1 MRSAD
6 KAQSNDRCRLVH
18 SPGSNPRGHRCNSDF
33 NADGKVPVFGESTI
47 GIISAGDLA
56 FSSPGVRMLLK
67 EKPVTTPLRKLRH
80 IVIVVAI
87 CVSVALPSGA
97 DNPGAGI
104 VDSQTFLERNFTP
117 AGPAASASAAS
128 VEKLLAQMT
137 LKEKVGQMTQLEIGM
152 VTDGTGPELRINP
165 DKLRKAVGEYGVGS
179 ILNVN
184 DQALSVEKWHEIIRA
199 IQEEAKKSRL
209 KIPVLYGID
218 TIHGANYIAG
228 STLFPQPL
236 AMAATWNPE
245 LMLRGSQ
252 ISAAETRKAGIPWS
266 FSPVLD
272 AGRQPLWSRLWE
284 TLGEDTYLATVMG
297 VATVRGYEGS
307 DLSSP
312 GSVSASLKH
321 YVGYSYPSN
330 GGDRSPALIP
340 ENTLREY
347 FLPTFAAAVKAG
359 AHTVMV
365 NSSEV
370 NGIPGHANGYLL
382 KDVLRG
388 ELGLQGFVV
397 SDWLDI
403 KKLVGVHH
411 IAANEKEATRIAVLA
426 GIDMSMVPSDYSF
439 SNLLLELVQEG
450 KVPTS
455 RIDEAVRRILTV
467 KYQLGL
473 FDDPLR
479 GIDSKTV
486 IGSPESRQVSL
497 EAARESITLLKN
509 ENQTLPLAKT
519 AHVLVTGPDADSL
532 IPLNNGWTYTWQGDR
547 ASTYPK
553 DRATILKA
561 IQEKI
566 GAANASYVPGTTYD
580 KEVDIAKAVEAASKA
595 DAVVICLGEW
605 AYAETPGNI
614 PDLTLPDAQ
623 LNLVLRVLETK
634 KPVILLLTEGRPRII
649 SRIADAAN
657 AIVMAYN
664 PGNEGGQ
671 AIADILFGDVNP
683 SGKLPITYPRS
694 PNRLFTY
701 DHKAFEGE
709 DGGAMPPPQFEFGS
723 GLSYTSFSYSDLRVS
738 PATASGSGTVH
749 VEVTVKNGGG
759 RAGKE
764 VVQLYLNERFAS
776 VTPPLKRL
784 KRFAKVLLQPGE
796 SRQVFFELT
805 SDDLSFIGA
814 DNKRVVEPG
823 VFDVRIGGL
832 QQTFE
837 WK

>member
-1 MRSAD
+1 
-6 KAQSNDRCRLVH
+6 
-18 SPGSNPRGHRCNSDF
+18 
-33 NADGKVPVFGESTI
+33 
-47 GIISAGDLA
+47 
-56 FSSPGVRMLLK
+56 MLIK
-67 EKPVTTPLRKLRH
+67 ETPLYTRKTKYWH
-80 IVIVVAI
+80 IVILLAVCTVLT
-87 CVSVALPSGA
+87 VPSGA
-97 DNPGAGI
+97 DDAALGI
-104 VDSQTFLERNFTP
+104 VDSQTFLRRNMTP
-117 AGPAASASAAS
+117 AGPPASICGAA

-137 LKEKVGQMTQLEIGM
+137 LREKIGQMTQLEIGM
-152 VTDGTGPELRINP
+152 VTDGQGQSIRINP
-165 DKLRKAVGEYGVGS
+165 EKLRKAVGEYGVGS

-184 DQALSVEKWHEIIRA
+184 DEALPASKWQEIIRE
-199 IQEEAKKSRL
+199 IQAEVNKSRL
-209 KIPVLYGID
+209 KIPVLYGLD
-218 TIHGANYIAG
+218 SIHGANYVAG

-252 ISAAETRKAGIPWS
+252 ISAAETRKAGVPWS

-284 TLGEDTYLATVMG
+284 TFGEDTYLATVMG

-312 GSVSASLKH
+312 TSVSASLKH
-321 YVGYSYPSN
+321 YVGYSYPST

-347 FLPTFAAAVKAG
+347 FLPAFAASVKAG
-359 AHTVMV
+359 AHSVMV

-370 NGIPGHANGYLL
+370 NGTPGHANSYLL
-382 KDVLRG
+382 KNVLRD

-397 SDWLDI
+397 SDWMDI
-403 KKLVGVHH
+403 KGLVSTHH

-439 SNLLLELVQEG
+439 SDLLIELVQEG
-450 KVPTS
+450 KMPANRV
-455 RIDEAVRRILTV
+455 DEAVRRILTV

-486 IGSPESRQVSL
+486 IGSPESLQVSL

-509 ENQTLPLAKT
+509 ESQVLPLAKT
-519 AHVLVTGPDADSL
+519 VHVLVTGPDADSL
-532 IPLNNGWTYTWQGDR
+532 IPLNNGWSYTWQGDR
-547 ASTYPK
+547 ASRYPK
-553 DRATILKA
+553 DHPTILKA

-566 GAANASYVPGTTYD
+566 GPANVTYVPGATYN
-580 KEVDIAKAVEAASKA
+580 KEVDIAKAADAASKA

-623 LNLVLRVLETK
+623 LFLALKIMETK
-634 KPVILLLTEGRPRII
+634 KPVILVLTEGRPRIM
-649 SRIADAAN
+649 SRIADSAR

-664 PGNEGGQ
+664 PSNEGGQ

-694 PNRLFTY
+694 TNRLFTY
-701 DHKAFEGE
+701 DHKMFSGE
-709 DGGAMPPPQFEFGS
+709 DWGEGKAQAAPQFEFGS
-723 GLSYTSFSYSDLRVS
+723 GLSYTTFSYSDFHAAPS
-738 PATASGSGTVH
+738 TASGSQTIH
-749 VEVTVKNGGG
+749 VDVTVKNTGS

-764 VVQLYLNERFAS
+764 VVQLYLNERSAS

-796 SRQVFFELT
+796 NRQVSFDLT

-832 QQTFE
+832 HQTFE

>member
-1 MRSAD
+1 
-6 KAQSNDRCRLVH
+6 
-18 SPGSNPRGHRCNSDF
+18 
-33 NADGKVPVFGESTI
+33 
-47 GIISAGDLA
+47 
-56 FSSPGVRMLLK
+56 MLLK
-67 EKPVTTPLRKLRH
+67 EKPVTPPLLKLRH
-80 IVIVVAI
+80 IVIVLAI
-87 CVSVALPSGA
+87 CVSAALPSVA

-104 VDSQTFLERNFTP
+104 VDSQTFLQRNWTP
-117 AGPAASASAAS
+117 ASPAAGASAAS

-152 VTDGTGPELRINP
+152 VTDGTGPNLRINP
-165 DKLRKAVGEYGVGS
+165 DKLHKAVGEYGVGS

-184 DQALSVEKWHEIIRA
+184 DQALSVEEWHEIIRA

-252 ISAAETRKAGIPWS
+252 IAAAETRKAGIPWT

-284 TLGEDTYLATVMG
+284 TFGEDTYLAIVMG

-312 GSVSASLKH
+312 VNVSASLKH
-321 YVGYSYPSN
+321 YVGYSLPTT
-330 GGDRSPALIP
+330 GGDRTPALIP

-365 NSSEV
+365 NSGEV
-370 NGIPGHANGYLL
+370 NGIPGHANGHLL

-388 ELGLQGFVV
+388 EMGLQGFVV
-397 SDWLDI
+397 SDWMDI
-403 KKLVGVHH
+403 KKLAGVHH
-411 IAANEKEATRIAVLA
+411 IAANEKEATRIAVVA

-439 SNLLLELVQEG
+439 SNLLLELAQEG
-450 KVPTS
+450 KVPVS
-455 RIDEAVRRILTV
+455 RVDEAVRRILTV
-467 KYQLGL
+467 KFQMGL

-479 GIDSKTV
+479 GMESKTV
-486 IGSPESRQVSL
+486 VGSPESRQVSL

-509 ENQTLPLAKT
+509 ENHALPLSKA
-519 AHVLVTGPDADSL
+519 AHILVTGPGADSL

-547 ASTYPK
+547 ASAYPK

-566 GAANASYVPGTTYD
+566 GAGNVTFVPGTT
-580 KEVDIAKAVEAASKA
+580 VDREADVAKAVEAASKA
-595 DAVVICLGEW
+595 DAVVICIGEW

-614 PDLTLPDAQ
+614 TDLTLPDAQ
-623 LNLVLRVLETK
+623 LLLVHKIEETK
-634 KPVILLLTEGRPRII
+634 KPVILVLTEGRPRII
-649 SRIADAAN
+649 NRIADPAK

-671 AIADILFGDVNP
+671 AIADVLFGDVNP
-683 SGKLPITYPRS
+683 SGKLPITYPRW

-701 DHKAFEGE
+701 DHKVFEGE
-709 DGGAMPPPQFEFGS
+709 DWGEGKAHAAAQFEFGT
-723 GLSYTSFSYSDLRVS
+723 GLSYTSFAYSDLRVTQ
-738 PATASGSGTVH
+738 AGAGAGRTVQ
-749 VEVTVKNGGG
+749 VEVTVKNTGD

-764 VVQLYLNERFAS
+764 VVQVYLSQRFAS
-776 VTPPLKRL
+776 VTPPMKRL
-784 KRFAKVLLQPGE
+784 KRFAKVTLQPGE
-796 SRQVFFELT
+796 DRKLSFVLT
-805 SDDLSFIGA
+805 ADDLSFIGLE
-814 DNKRVVEPG
+814 NTRVVEPG
-823 VFDVRIGGL
+823 TFDVLVGGL
-832 QQTFE
+832 HQSFD

>member
-1 MRSAD
+1 MPTASKRISI
-6 KAQSNDRCRLVH
+6 STRPTRLPSSRCRGIRCCRIRIQREKTIRQMRNIWATSWSTTRGRVRNACRRACATSILRRTEAAHSVPKHRYRSRSRALSAIASRSSTHSSHLEMSVGTHFAECQFSGVH
-18 SPGSNPRGHRCNSDF
+18 IRKSRKLEIWRYPASGG
-33 NADGKVPVFGESTI
+33 
-47 GIISAGDLA
+47 
-56 FSSPGVRMLLK
+56 RMLGK
-67 EKPVTTPLRKLRH
+67 EIHVSTPQRKHWH
-80 IVIVVAI
+80 IVIVLAVCTVAA
-87 CVSVALPSGA
+87 VPSGA
-97 DNPGAGI
+97 DDAASGL
-104 VDSQTFLERNFTP
+104 VDSQTFLRRNLTP
-117 AGPAASASAAS
+117 AGPPASASAAA
-128 VEKLLAQMT
+128 VEKLLGQMT
-137 LKEKVGQMTQLEIGM
+137 LKEKIGQMTQLEIGM
-152 VTDGTGPELRINP
+152 VSDGKDQSLRINAE
-165 DKLRKAVGEYGVGS
+165 KLHKAVGEYGVGS

-184 DQALSVEKWHEIIRA
+184 DEAFSAEKWHEIIRA

-209 KIPVLYGID
+209 QIPVLYGID
-218 TIHGANYIAG
+218 SIHGPNYIIG

-252 ISAAETRKAGIPWS
+252 ISAAETRKAGIPWA

-272 AGRQPLWSRLWE
+272 AGRQPLWPRLWE
-284 TLGEDTYLATVMG
+284 TFGEDTYLATVMG
-297 VATVRGYEGS
+297 VAAVRGYEGT

-321 YVGYSYPSN
+321 YVGYSYPTT
-330 GGDRSPALIP
+330 GGDRSAALIP

-347 FLPTFAAAVKAG
+347 FLPTFSAAFKAG

-365 NSSEV
+365 NSGEG
-370 NGIPGHANGYLL
+370 NGTPGHANGFLL
-382 KDVLRG
+382 KDGLRG
-388 ELGLQGFVV
+388 ELGFQGFVGSCWV
-397 SDWLDI
+397 DI
-403 KKLVGVHH
+403 QELAGAHH

-426 GIDMSMVPSDYSF
+426 GIDMSMVPSDYSY
-439 SNLLLELVQEG
+439 SELLLGLVQEG

-473 FDDPLR
+473 FDDPTR

-486 IGSPESRQVSL
+486 IGSPESRQASL

-509 ENQTLPLAKT
+509 ENHTLPLAKT
-519 AHVLVTGPDADSL
+519 SHRLVTGPDADSL
-532 IPLNNGWTYTWQGDR
+532 IPPNHGWTYTWQGDR

-566 GAANASYVPGTTYD
+566 GAANVTYVPGTTYN
-580 KEVDIAKAVEAASKA
+580 KEVDIAQAADAASKA

-614 PDLTLPDAQ
+614 ADLTLPDAQ
-623 LNLVLRVLETK
+623 LHLALKIMETK
-634 KPVILLLTEGRPRII
+634 KPVILVLTEGRPSII

-709 DGGAMPPPQFEFGS
+709 DGGARPPPQFQFGPW
-723 GLSYTSFSYSDLRVS
+723 LSY
-738 PATASGSGTVH
+738 
-749 VEVTVKNGGG
+749 
-759 RAGKE
+759 
-764 VVQLYLNERFAS
+764 
-776 VTPPLKRL
+776 
-784 KRFAKVLLQPGE
+784 PG
-796 SRQVFFELT
+796 
-805 SDDLSFIGA
+805 
-814 DNKRVVEPG
+814 
-823 VFDVRIGGL
+823 
-832 QQTFE
+832 
-837 WK
+837 

>member
-1 MRSAD
+1 
-6 KAQSNDRCRLVH
+6 
-18 SPGSNPRGHRCNSDF
+18 
-33 NADGKVPVFGESTI
+33 
-47 GIISAGDLA
+47 
-56 FSSPGVRMLLK
+56 
-67 EKPVTTPLRKLRH
+67 
-80 IVIVVAI
+80 
-87 CVSVALPSGA
+87 
-97 DNPGAGI
+97 
-104 VDSQTFLERNFTP
+104 
-117 AGPAASASAAS
+117 
-128 VEKLLAQMT
+128 
-137 LKEKVGQMTQLEIGM
+137 MTQLELGM
-152 VTDGTGPELRINP
+152 VTDGRGQSIRINP
-165 DKLRKAVGEYGVGS
+165 EKLHTAVGEYGVGS

-184 DQALSVEKWHEIIRA
+184 DEALSAGKWHEIIRA
-199 IQEEAKKSRL
+199 IQEEAKKTRL
-209 KIPVLYGID
+209 HIPVLYGID
-218 TIHGANYIAG
+218 TIHGPNYIVEG
-228 STLFPQPL
+228 TLFPQPL

-252 ISAAETRKAGIPWS
+252 IAAAETRKAGIPWS

-284 TLGEDTYLATVMG
+284 TFGEDTYLATVMG

-307 DLSSP
+307 DLSNP
-312 GSVSASLKH
+312 ASVSASLKH
-321 YVGYSYPSN
+321 YMGYSYPTT

-397 SDWLDI
+397 SDWMDI

-411 IAANEKEATRIAVLA
+411 IAANEKEATRIAILA
-426 GIDMSMVPSDYSF
+426 AIVMSIVSSDYRF
-439 SNLLLELVQEG
+439 INLLLELAKEG
-450 KVPTS
+450 KVPAS

-467 KYQLGL
+467 KYQVGL

-486 IGSPESRQVSL
+486 IGSPESRHSSL

-509 ENQTLPLAKT
+509 ENHTLPLAKT
-519 AHVLVTGPDADSL
+519 ARVLVTGPDADSL
-532 IPLNNGWTYTWQGDR
+532 IPLNNGWSYTWQGNR
-547 ASTYPK
+547 ASVYSK
-553 DRATILKA
+553 DHATILKA

-566 GAANASYVPGTTYD
+566 GAASVSYVPGTTYN
-580 KEVDIAKAVEAASKA
+580 KEVDIAKAADAAAKA
-595 DAVVICLGEW
+595 DAVVLCLGEW

-634 KPVILLLTEGRPRII
+634 KPVILVLTEGRPRII
-649 SRIADAAN
+649 SPIADAAN

-664 PGNEGGQ
+664 PSNEGGQ
-671 AIADILFGDVNP
+671 AIADVLFGDVNP

-701 DHKAFEGE
+701 DHKMFSGE
-709 DGGAMPPPQFEFGS
+709 DWGEGKAMAAPQFEFGS
-723 GLSYTSFSYSDLRVS
+723 GLSYTSFSYSDLHVAPS
-738 PATASGSGTVH
+738 MASGSQTIRVD
-749 VEVTVKNGGG
+749 VTVRNTGS

-764 VVQLYLNERFAS
+764 VVQLYLNERVAS

-796 SRQVFFELT
+796 SHQLSFELT

-814 DNKRVVEPG
+814 DNKRIVEPG
-823 VFDVRIGGL
+823 TFDVRIGSL

>member
-1 MRSAD
+1 
-6 KAQSNDRCRLVH
+6 
-18 SPGSNPRGHRCNSDF
+18 
-33 NADGKVPVFGESTI
+33 
-47 GIISAGDLA
+47 
-56 FSSPGVRMLLK
+56 MLLK
-67 EKPVTTPLRKLRH
+67 EKPVTSPLRKLRH
-80 IVIVVAI
+80 IVILLAV
-87 CVSVALPSGA
+87 CVFVALPSGA
-97 DNPGAGI
+97 DNPAAGM
-104 VDSQTFLERNFTP
+104 VDSQTFLLRNLTP
-117 AGPAASASAAS
+117 AGPAPGAPAAA

-152 VTDGTGPELRINP
+152 VTDGTGPDLRINP

-199 IQEEAKKSRL
+199 IQEEAKKARL
-209 KIPVLYGID
+209 KIPVVYGID

-252 ISAAETRKAGIPWS
+252 IAAAETRKAGIPWT

-284 TLGEDTYLATVMG
+284 TFGEDTYLATVMG
-297 VATVRGYEGS
+297 VAAVRGYEGS
-307 DLSSP
+307 DLSSAV
-312 GSVSASLKH
+312 SVSASLKH
-321 YVGYSYPSN
+321 YVGYSYPTT
-330 GGDRSPALIP
+330 GGDRTPALIP

-347 FLPTFAAAVKAG
+347 FLPNFAAAVKAG

-365 NSSEV
+365 NSGEV

-397 SDWLDI
+397 SDWMDI

-411 IAANEKEATRIAVLA
+411 IAPNEKEATRIAVLA

-439 SNLLLELVQEG
+439 SDLLLELAQEG
-450 KVPTS
+450 KVPVS

-467 KYQLGL
+467 KYQMGL

-479 GIDSKTV
+479 GMESKTV
-486 IGSPESRQVSL
+486 VGSPESRQVSL

-509 ENQTLPLAKT
+509 ENHALPLSKT
-519 AHVLVTGPDADSL
+519 AHILVTGPDADSL

-547 ASTYPK
+547 ASAYPK
-553 DRATILKA
+553 DHATILKA

-566 GAANASYVPGTTYD
+566 GAGNVTYVPGTT
-580 KEVDIAKAVEAASKA
+580 VDHEADVAKAAEAASKA
-595 DAVVICLGEW
+595 DAVVICIGEW

-614 PDLTLPDAQ
+614 TDLTLPDAQ
-623 LNLVLRVLETK
+623 LLLVQRIEETK
-634 KPVILLLTEGRPRII
+634 KPVILVLTEGRPRVIN
-649 SRIADAAN
+649 RIAGPAR

-671 AIADILFGDVNP
+671 AIADVLFGDVNP
-683 SGKLPITYPRS
+683 SGKLPITYPRW

-701 DHKAFEGE
+701 DHKVFEGE
-709 DGGAMPPPQFEFGS
+709 DWGEGKAQAPPQFEFGT
-723 GLSYTSFSYSDLRVS
+723 GLSYTSFAYSDLQVAPS
-738 PATASGSGTVH
+738 GASGAQAVQ
-749 VEVTVKNGGG
+749 VEVTVKNTGD
-759 RAGKE
+759 RPGKE
-764 VVQLYLNERFAS
+764 VVQLYLSKRFAS

-784 KRFAKVLLQPGE
+784 KRFAKVPLQPGE
-796 SRQVFFELT
+796 SRKLSFALT
-805 SDDLSFIGA
+805 ADDLSFIGLE
-814 DNKRVVEPG
+814 NKRVVEPG
-823 VFDVRIGGL
+823 TFDVLVGGL
-832 QQTFE
+832 HQSFE

>member
-1 MRSAD
+1 MAPPLTRAFCD
-6 KAQSNDRCRLVH
+6 CFAEQQLVGPFANV
-18 SPGSNPRGHRCNSDF
+18 PG
-33 NADGKVPVFGESTI
+33 NAGCKVPALGGPQLEFKETKIWIYPATRG
-47 GIISAGDLA
+47 
-56 FSSPGVRMLLK
+56 RMLGK
-67 EKPVTTPLRKLRH
+67 EIPVSTPKRKLWH
-80 IVIVVAI
+80 IVIVLAVCMVVA
-87 CVSVALPSGA
+87 VPSGA
-97 DNPGAGI
+97 DDAAPGI
-104 VDSQTFLERNFTP
+104 VDSQAFLRRNLTP
-117 AGPAASASAAS
+117 AGPPASASAAA
-128 VEKLLAQMT
+128 VEKLLARMT
-137 LKEKVGQMTQLEIGM
+137 LKEKIGQMTQLEIGM
-152 VTDGTGPELRINP
+152 VTDGQGQSIRVNS
-165 DKLRKAVGEYGVGS
+165 DKLHKAVVEYGVGS

-184 DQALSVEKWHEIIRA
+184 DEALSAEKWHEVIRA

-209 KIPVLYGID
+209 QIPVLYGID
-218 TIHGANYIAG
+218 TIHGPNYVVG
-228 STLFPQPL
+228 GTLFPQPL

-252 ISAAETRKAGIPWS
+252 IAAAETRKAGIPWS

-272 AGRQPLWSRLWE
+272 AGRQPPWSRLWE
-284 TLGEDTYLATVMG
+284 TFGEDTYLATVMG

-321 YVGYSYPSN
+321 YVGYSYPTM

-347 FLPTFAAAVKAG
+347 FLPAFAAAVKAG

-370 NGIPGHANGYLL
+370 NGIPGHANSYLL

-388 ELGLQGFVV
+388 ELGLQGIVV
-397 SDWLDI
+397 SDWMDI

-439 SNLLLELVQEG
+439 SNFLLELVQEG

-455 RIDEAVRRILTV
+455 RIDEAVRRILAV

-509 ENQTLPLAKT
+509 ENHTLPLAKT
-519 AHVLVTGPDADSL
+519 AHVLVAGPDADSL
-532 IPLNNGWTYTWQGDR
+532 IPLNNGWSYTWQGDR
-547 ASTYPK
+547 ASAYPK
-553 DRATILKA
+553 DQATILKA

-566 GAANASYVPGTTYD
+566 GATNLSYVPGSTFN
-580 KEVDIAKAVEAASKA
+580 KEVDIARAADAASKA
-595 DAVVICLGEW
+595 DAVVICIGEW

-614 PDLTLPDAQ
+614 PDLTLPDPQ
-623 LNLVLRVLETK
+623 LYLALKILETK

-701 DHKAFEGE
+701 DHKVFEGE
-709 DGGAMPPPQFEFGS
+709 DGGEGKAMPPPQFEFGS
-723 GLSYTSFSYSDLRVS
+723 GLSYTSFSYSDLRVA
-738 PATASGSGTVH
+738 PAM
-749 VEVTVKNGGG
+749 
-759 RAGKE
+759 
-764 VVQLYLNERFAS
+764 
-776 VTPPLKRL
+776 
-784 KRFAKVLLQPGE
+784 
-796 SRQVFFELT
+796 
-805 SDDLSFIGA
+805 
-814 DNKRVVEPG
+814 
-823 VFDVRIGGL
+823 
-832 QQTFE
+832 
-837 WK
+837 

>member
-1 MRSAD
+1 M
-6 KAQSNDRCRLVH
+6 L
-18 SPGSNPRGHRCNSDF
+18 
-33 NADGKVPVFGESTI
+33 GKEIPVST
-47 GIISAGDLA
+47 
-56 FSSPGVRMLLK
+56 PK
-67 EKPVTTPLRKLRH
+67 RKVWH
-80 IVIVVAI
+80 IVIVLAVCTLAAI
-87 CVSVALPSGA
+87 PSGA
-97 DNPGAGI
+97 DDAASSI
-104 VDSQTFLERNFTP
+104 VDSQTFLKKNMTP
-117 AGPAASASAAS
+117 AGPPASASAAA
-128 VEKLLAQMT
+128 VEKLLARMT
-137 LKEKVGQMTQLEIGM
+137 LKEKIGQMTQLDIGM
-152 VTDGTGPELRINP
+152 VTDGMDQSIRINSE
-165 DKLRKAVGEYGVGS
+165 KLHKAVAEYGVGS
-179 ILNVN
+179 ILNVH
-184 DQALSVEKWHEIIRA
+184 DEALSEEKWHEIIRA

-209 KIPVLYGID
+209 QIPVLYGID
-218 TIHGANYIAG
+218 TIHGPNYIVG

-252 ISAAETRKAGIPWS
+252 ISAAETRKAGIPWC

-272 AGRQPLWSRLWE
+272 AGRQPLWSRFWE
-284 TLGEDTYLATVMG
+284 TFGEDTYLATVMG

-321 YVGYSYPSN
+321 YVGYSYPTT

-388 ELGLQGFVV
+388 ELGLRGFVV
-397 SDWLDI
+397 SDWVDI

-411 IAANEKEATRIAVLA
+411 IAANEKEATRFAVLA

-439 SNLLLELVQEG
+439 SNLLLELAQEG

-455 RIDEAVRRILTV
+455 RIDEAARRILTV

-479 GIDSKTV
+479 GMDSKTI
-486 IGSPESRQVSL
+486 IGSAESRQVSL

-509 ENQTLPLAKT
+509 ENHTLPLAKT

-532 IPLNNGWTYTWQGDR
+532 IPLNNGWSYTWQGDR
-547 ASTYPK
+547 ASAYPK

-566 GAANASYVPGTTYD
+566 GAANVTHVPGTTYN
-580 KEVDIAKAVEAASKA
+580 KEVDIAKAAEAATKA
-595 DAVVICLGEW
+595 DVVVICIGEW

-623 LNLVLRVLETK
+623 LDLARKIMETK
-634 KPVILLLTEGRPRII
+634 KPVILVLIEGRPRII
-649 SRIADAAN
+649 SRIADSAQ

-664 PGNEGGQ
+664 PSNEGGQ
-671 AIADILFGDVNP
+671 AIADVLFGDVNP
-683 SGKLPITYPRS
+683 SGRLPITYPRS
-694 PNRLFTY
+694 ANRLFTY
-701 DHKAFEGE
+701 DHKTFEGE
-709 DGGAMPPPQFEFGS
+709 DWGEGKAMAAPQFEFGS
-723 GLSYTSFSYSDLRVS
+723 GLGYTSFTYSDLHVAPAAASASQTVRVD
-738 PATASGSGTVH
+738 
-749 VEVTVKNGGG
+749 VTVKNSGG

-796 SRQVFFELT
+796 GRRVSFELT

-832 QQTFE
+832 QQSFE

>member
-1 MRSAD
+1 
-6 KAQSNDRCRLVH
+6 
-18 SPGSNPRGHRCNSDF
+18 
-33 NADGKVPVFGESTI
+33 
-47 GIISAGDLA
+47 
-56 FSSPGVRMLLK
+56 MLLK
-67 EKPVTTPLRKLRH
+67 EKPVTSPLRKLRH
-80 IVIVVAI
+80 IVILLAV
-87 CVSVALPSGA
+87 CVFVALPSGA
-97 DNPGAGI
+97 DNPAAGM
-104 VDSQTFLERNFTP
+104 VDSQTFLLRNLTP
-117 AGPAASASAAS
+117 AGPAPGAPAAA

-152 VTDGTGPELRINP
+152 VTDGTGPDLRINP

-199 IQEEAKKSRL
+199 IQEEAKKARL
-209 KIPVLYGID
+209 KIPVVYGID

-252 ISAAETRKAGIPWS
+252 IAAAETRKAGIPWT

-284 TLGEDTYLATVMG
+284 TFGEDTYLATVMG
-297 VATVRGYEGS
+297 VAAVRGYEGS
-307 DLSSP
+307 DLSSAV
-312 GSVSASLKH
+312 SVSASLKH
-321 YVGYSYPSN
+321 YVGYSYPTT
-330 GGDRSPALIP
+330 GGDRTPALIP

-347 FLPTFAAAVKAG
+347 FLPNFAAAVKAG

-365 NSSEV
+365 NSGEV

-397 SDWLDI
+397 SDWMDI

-411 IAANEKEATRIAVLA
+411 IAPNEKEATRIAVLA

-439 SNLLLELVQEG
+439 SDLLLELAQEG
-450 KVPTS
+450 KVPVS

-467 KYQLGL
+467 KYQMGL

-479 GIDSKTV
+479 GMESTTV
-486 IGSPESRQVSL
+486 VGSPESRQVSL

-509 ENQTLPLAKT
+509 ENHALPLSKT
-519 AHVLVTGPDADSL
+519 AHILVTGPDADSL

-547 ASTYPK
+547 ASAYPK
-553 DRATILKA
+553 DHATILKA

-566 GAANASYVPGTTYD
+566 GAGNVTYVPGTT
-580 KEVDIAKAVEAASKA
+580 VDHEADVAKAAEAASKA
-595 DAVVICLGEW
+595 DAVVICIGEW

-614 PDLTLPDAQ
+614 TDLTLPDAQ
-623 LNLVLRVLETK
+623 LLLVQRIEETK
-634 KPVILLLTEGRPRII
+634 KPVILVLTEGRPRVIN
-649 SRIADAAN
+649 RIAGPAR

-664 PGNEGGQ
+664 PSNEGGQ
-671 AIADILFGDVNP
+671 AIADVLFGDVNP
-683 SGKLPITYPRS
+683 SGKLPITYPRW

-701 DHKAFEGE
+701 DHKVFEGE
-709 DGGAMPPPQFEFGS
+709 DWGEGKAQAPPQFEFGT
-723 GLSYTSFSYSDLRVS
+723 GLSYTSFAYSDLQVAPS
-738 PATASGSGTVH
+738 GASGAQAVQ
-749 VEVTVKNGGG
+749 VEVTVKNTGD
-759 RAGKE
+759 RPGKE
-764 VVQLYLNERFAS
+764 VVQLYLSKRFAS

-784 KRFAKVLLQPGE
+784 KRFAKVPLQPGE
-796 SRQVFFELT
+796 SRKLSFALT
-805 SDDLSFIGA
+805 ADDLSFIGLE
-814 DNKRVVEPG
+814 NKRVVEPG
-823 VFDVRIGGL
+823 TFDVLVGGL
-832 QQTFE
+832 HQSFE

>member
-1 MRSAD
+1 MLG
-6 KAQSNDRCRLVH
+6 KEIPVH
-18 SPGSNPRGHRCNSDF
+18 
-33 NADGKVPVFGESTI
+33 
-47 GIISAGDLA
+47 
-56 FSSPGVRMLLK
+56 
-67 EKPVTTPLRKLRH
+67 TPKWKLRQ
-80 IVIVVAI
+80 IVILLAVCTIVA
-87 CVSVALPSGA
+87 VPSGA
-97 DNPGAGI
+97 DDAASGI
-104 VDSQTFLERNFTP
+104 VDSQTFLKKNSTP
-117 AGPAASASAAS
+117 AGPPASASAAA
-128 VEKLLAQMT
+128 VEKLLGQMT
-137 LKEKVGQMTQLEIGM
+137 LKEKIGQMTQLDIGM
-152 VTDGTGPELRINP
+152 VTDGMDQAIRINSE
-165 DKLRKAVGEYGVGS
+165 KLHKAVVEYGVGS
-179 ILNVN
+179 ILNVH
-184 DQALSVEKWHEIIRA
+184 DQALSEEKWHEIIRA
-199 IQEEAKKSRL
+199 IQEEAKKTRL
-209 KIPVLYGID
+209 HVPVLYGID
-218 TIHGANYIAG
+218 TIHGPNYIAEG
-228 STLFPQPL
+228 TLFPQPL

-252 ISAAETRKAGIPWS
+252 IAAAETRKAGIPWS

-284 TLGEDTYLATVMG
+284 TFGEDTYLATVMG

-307 DLSSP
+307 DLSNP
-312 GSVSASLKH
+312 ASVSASLKH
-321 YVGYSYPSN
+321 YMGYSYPTT
-330 GGDRSPALIP
+330 GGDRSPAFIP

-382 KDVLRG
+382 KDILRG

-397 SDWLDI
+397 SDWMDI
-403 KKLVGVHH
+403 KKLVSVHH
-411 IAANEKEATRIAVLA
+411 VAANEKEATRIAVLA

-439 SNLLLELVQEG
+439 SNLLLELAQEG
-450 KVPTS
+450 KVPAS

-486 IGSPESRQVSL
+486 IGSPESRHASL

-509 ENQTLPLAKT
+509 ENHTLPLAKT
-519 AHVLVTGPDADSL
+519 ARVLVTGPDADSL
-532 IPLNNGWTYTWQGDR
+532 IPLNNGWSYTWQGNR
-547 ASTYPK
+547 ESAYPK
-553 DRATILKA
+553 DHATILKA

-566 GAANASYVPGTTYD
+566 GAANVTYVPGTTYN
-580 KEVDIAKAVEAASKA
+580 KEVDIAKAADAAAKA
-595 DAVVICLGEW
+595 DAVVLCLGEW

-796 SRQVFFELT
+796 SRQVSFELT
-805 SDDLSFIGA
+805 ADDLSFIGT

-837 WK
+837 RK

>member
-1 MRSAD
+1 MQQA
-6 KAQSNDRCRLVH
+6 
-18 SPGSNPRGHRCNSDF
+18 PPY
-33 NADGKVPVFGESTI
+33 
-47 GIISAGDLA
+47 
-56 FSSPGVRMLLK
+56 
-67 EKPVTTPLRKLRH
+67 
-80 IVIVVAI
+80 
-87 CVSVALPSGA
+87 GA
-97 DNPGAGI
+97 DNPGAGM
-104 VDSQTFLERNFTP
+104 VDSQTFLQHNLTP
-117 AGPAASASAAS
+117 AGPAASAYSQV
-128 VEKLLAQMT
+128 VERLLGQMT
-137 LKEKVGQMTQLEIGM
+137 LKEKIGQMTQLEIGM
-152 VTDGTGPELRINP
+152 ITDGRGQDIRISSQ
-165 DKLRKAVGEYGVGS
+165 KLHKAVGEYGAGS

-184 DQALSVEKWHEIIRA
+184 DEALPERKWHEIIRA
-199 IQEEAKKSRL
+199 IQEEGKKSRL
-209 KIPVLYGID
+209 QIPVLYGID

-252 ISAAETRKAGIPWS
+252 IAAAETRKAGIPWS

-284 TLGEDTYLATVMG
+284 TFGEDTYLATVMG

-312 GSVSASLKH
+312 VNVAASLKH
-321 YVGYSYPSN
+321 YVGYSYPST
-330 GGDRSPALIP
+330 GGDRTPALIP
-340 ENTLREY
+340 ENTLREH

-370 NGIPGHANGYLL
+370 NGIPGHANSYLL

-388 ELGLQGFVV
+388 ELGFQGIVV
-397 SDWLDI
+397 SDWMDI
-403 KKLVGVHH
+403 KKLVSVHH

-439 SNLLLELVQEG
+439 SDLLLELVQEG
-450 KVPTS
+450 KVPVS
-455 RIDEAVRRILTV
+455 RVDEAVRRILTV

-473 FDDPLR
+473 FDDPVR
-479 GIDSKTV
+479 GMEAKTV

-509 ENQTLPLAKT
+509 ENHMLPLSKT

-532 IPLNNGWTYTWQGDR
+532 IPLNNGWSYTWQGDR
-547 ASTYPK
+547 ASMYPK
-553 DRATILKA
+553 DRPTILKA

-566 GAANASYVPGTTYD
+566 GAGNVSYVPGTTFD
-580 KEVDIAKAVEAASKA
+580 REVNIAKAAEAAAKA
-595 DAVVICLGEW
+595 DAVVICIGEW

-614 PDLTLPDAQ
+614 TDLTLPDAQ
-623 LNLVLRVLETK
+623 LYLVHKIEETK
-634 KPVILLLTEGRPRII
+634 KPVILVLTEGRPRII
-649 SRIADAAN
+649 NRIVDPAK

-664 PGNEGGQ
+664 PSNEGGQ
-671 AIADILFGDVNP
+671 AIADVLFGDVNP
-683 SGKLPITYPRS
+683 SGKLPITYPRW

-701 DHKAFEGE
+701 DHKVFEGE
-709 DGGAMPPPQFEFGS
+709 DYGEGKVQGAPQFEFGA
-723 GLSYTSFSYSDLRVS
+723 GLSYTSFAYSDLHVAPVS
-738 PATASGSGTVH
+738 VSGNQTVQMD
-749 VEVTVKNGGG
+749 VTVKNTGD

-764 VVQLYLNERFAS
+764 VVQLYLSKRFAS

-784 KRFAKVLLQPGE
+784 KRFAKVSLQPGE
-796 SRQVFFELT
+796 SRRLSFELT

-814 DNKRVVEPG
+814 ENKRTVEPG
-823 VFDVRIGGL
+823 TFDVTIGGL
-832 QQTFE
+832 KQSFE